1 MGQEKRVMPGRK
13 QEKKGKSKRGE
24 KQKNPHSSKRILRK
38 VGQKIEIRRKQKNQ
52 RKTRGQ
58 LKINGHKQK

>member
-1 MGQEKRVMPGRK
+1 MGQEKRVLPGRK

-38 VGQKIEIRRKQKNQ
+38 VG
-52 RKTRGQ
+52 
-58 LKINGHKQK
+58 